1 MDIDF
6 LINIQNKYY
15 EYLYN
20 NEIVFT
26 FIDDCIVVLLKLINT
41 QSDED
46 RLDIIDINN
55 ATYIGLNFKVL
66 KIFNIWNPDINY
78 NNKIIEYDEKSY
90 LIFQENQIILRQNTK
105 YIQNQDIL
113 DKDIIMTDIYY
124 ICFYKNIDTV
134 FYKILQ
140 QNIKNLTN
148 FEGDCYEWYDNGMLY
163 KKYNYKNGVKNG
175 LWIKYYS

>member
-6 LINIQNKYY
+6 QINIQNKYY

-90 LIFQENQIILRQNTK
+90 LVFQENFSFFES
-105 YIQNQDIL
+105 
-113 DKDIIMTDIYY
+113 KDS
-124 ICFYKNIDTV
+124 NS
-134 FYKILQ
+134 
-140 QNIKNLTN
+140 
-148 FEGDCYEWYDNGMLY
+148 W
-163 KKYNYKNGVKNG
+163 GVKTI
-175 LWIKYYS
+175 LPVLILIIQC

>member
-66 KIFNIWNPDINY
+66 KFITSNHQ
-78 NNKIIEYDEKSY
+78 KS
-90 LIFQENQIILRQNTK
+90 I
-105 YIQNQDIL
+105 
-113 DKDIIMTDIYY
+113 
-124 ICFYKNIDTV
+124 
-134 FYKILQ
+134 
-140 QNIKNLTN
+140 
-148 FEGDCYEWYDNGMLY
+148 
-163 KKYNYKNGVKNG
+163 
-175 LWIKYYS
+175 